1 MSATKDQQEDT
12 NRKKERATD
21 SADRVIENIC
31 SIDVHLSLSNI
42 IIGILYIPFQRILK
56 QMGNRKKRIG
66 EKWQR

>member
-12 NRKKERATD
+12 NRKKERSTD

-31 SIDVHLSLSNI
+31 SIDAHLSLSNI